1 MAQFDVH
8 RNGNPASAAEFPLLL
23 DVQSGLHDGLR
34 TRLVVPLSPAEPMAG
49 RIISGLMPVL
59 TIDGAEFAMLT
70 PQAAGIP
77 TRLLG
82 EHVANLSAS
91 RQEII
96 AALDLLLTGL

>member
-77 TRLLG
+77 P
-82 EHVANLSAS
+82 ACSAS
-91 RQEII
+91 TLPISLP
-96 AALDLLLTGL
+96 AARRSLPRWTCC